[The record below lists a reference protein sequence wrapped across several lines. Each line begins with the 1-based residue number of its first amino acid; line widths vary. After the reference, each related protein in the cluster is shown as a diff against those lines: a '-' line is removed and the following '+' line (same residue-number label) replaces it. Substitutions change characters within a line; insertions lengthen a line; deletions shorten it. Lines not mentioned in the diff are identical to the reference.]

1 MSQAALQAVGGLGLF
16 LVGMSVMTDGLRR
29 LAGRGLRSVLRRFTR
44 SPASGAAVGA
54 ATTAIVQSSSATTVA
69 AVGMVGAGAMTF
81 AQSLGIIFGANVG
94 TTVTG
99 WLVLLFG
106 FKIELGTLAYP
117 IVFAGALGITFGKG
131 RWAAVGYALAGFGL
145 LFIGIDFLQSGLAG
159 LEGRLTPGSFPPDT
173 WLGRL
178 QLVGLGVLI
187 TLVTQSSS
195 AGVAMA
201 IAAVYAGTITF
212 PQAAAIVIGM
222 DVGTTVT
229 AAMAVIGG
237 GTEVKRTGLAHVI
250 YNVLT
255 GTAAFFLLVPYVSVV
270 ERIAPDVL
278 TDQPELLLVAFHTVF
293 NGAGV
298 LAVLPFA
305 DRFAHLVERLV
316 PTPADDPT
324 HRLGRALLT
333 DADAALDVVD
343 ETLRDITG
351 RLLAGFRAMWDAGR
365 ATAHDL
371 ESVAQLR
378 TASRR
383 AQEYIL
389 AIEHDDEHE
398 LRLRQ
403 QAALHACDHVDR
415 LADRFLDDE
424 RLMVA
429 VDDPE
434 LRRSAAQLLGLVD
447 DERAWLDGE
456 HEDPVTEA
464 RLVTQRLV
472 DGMRPYRR
480 RSIARSIEQPVDA
493 DAITMQLDA
502 YRWIARIAAHLWRVN
517 VHLDELSGRPVGN

>member
-54 ATTAIVQSSSATTVA
+54 TTTAIVQSSSATTVA
-69 AVGMVGAGAMTF
+69 AVGMVGAGVMTF
-81 AQSLGIIFGANVG
+81 AQSLGIIFGANLG

-106 FKIELGTLAYP
+106 FKVELGTLAFP
-117 IVFAGALGITFGKG
+117 IVFAGALCITFGKG
-131 RWAAVGYALAGFGL
+131 RWAALGFALAGFGL

-159 LEGRLTPGSFPPDT
+159 LEGRLTPESFPPDT

-178 QLVGLGVLI
+178 QLVGLGVVI

-255 GTAAFFLLVPYVSVV
+255 GTAAFFLLVPYVSTI
-270 ERIAPDVL
+270 ERVAPDML
-278 TDQPELLLVAFHTVF
+278 SEQPEVLLVAFHTLF
-293 NGAGV
+293 NGLGV
-298 LAVLPFA
+298 LAVVPFA

-316 PTPADDPT
+316 PAPADDPT
-324 HRLGRALLT
+324 HRLGRSLLA

-343 ETLRDITG
+343 ETLRDITAQ
-351 RLLAGFRAMWDAGR
+351 LLELFRSMWDAGR
-365 ATAHDL
+365 ATARDL
-371 ESVAQLR
+371 ESVAQLQTACRR
-378 TASRR
+378 T
-383 AQEYIL
+383 QEYTL
-389 AIEHDDEHE
+389 AIEHDDDHNV
-398 LRLRQ
+398 RLRQ

-424 RLMVA
+424 RLAVA
-429 VDDPE
+429 ASDAE
-434 LRRSAAQLLGLVD
+434 LRRAAASLVGLVD
-447 DERAWLDGE
+447 DEHAWLTEEGPN
-456 HEDPVTEA
+456 PVTEA
-464 RLVTQRLV
+464 RLVAEHLV
-472 DGMRPYRR
+472 EGMRPYRER
-480 RSIARSIEQPVDA
+480 AIARSIDGSTDA
-493 DAITMQLDA
+493 EDVTIHLDA
-502 YRWIARIAAHLWRVN
+502 YRWIARSAAHLWRVDF
-517 VHLDELSGRPVGN
+517 HLDELSGRPTLS

>member
-1 MSQAALQAVGGLGLF
+1 MSQAALQALGGLGLF

-29 LAGRGLRSVLRRFTR
+29 LAGRGLRTVLRRFTR

-54 ATTAIVQSSSATTVA
+54 TTTAVVQSSSATTVA
-69 AVGMVGAGAMTF
+69 AVGMVGAGVMTF

-106 FKIELGTLAYP
+106 FKVELGTLAFP
-117 IVFAGALGITFGKG
+117 IVFVGALCITFGKG
-131 RWAAVGYALAGFGL
+131 RWAALGFALAGFGL

-159 LEGRLTPGSFPPDT
+159 LEGRLTPESFPPDT

-178 QLVGLGVLI
+178 QLVGLGVVI

-255 GTAAFFLLVPYVSVV
+255 GTAAFFLLVPYVSTI
-270 ERIAPDVL
+270 ERVAPDML
-278 TDQPELLLVAFHTVF
+278 SEQPEVLLVAFHTLF
-293 NGAGV
+293 NGLGV

-305 DRFAHLVERLV
+305 HRFAHLVERLV
-316 PTPADDPT
+316 PAPADDPT
-324 HRLGRALLT
+324 HRLGRSLLA

-343 ETLRDITG
+343 ETLRDITAQ
-351 RLLAGFRAMWDAGR
+351 LLELFRSMWDAGR
-365 ATAHDL
+365 ATARDL
-371 ESVAQLR
+371 ESVAQLQTACRR
-378 TASRR
+378 T
-383 AQEYIL
+383 QEYTL
-389 AIEHDDEHE
+389 AIEHDDEHQV
-398 LRLRQ
+398 RLRQ

-415 LADRFLDDE
+415 LADRFFDDE
-424 RLMVA
+424 RLTVA
-429 VDDPE
+429 ATDPE
-434 LRRSAAQLLGLVD
+434 LRRAAASLVGLVD
-447 DERAWLDGE
+447 DEHAWLTEEGPN
-456 HEDPVTEA
+456 PVTEA
-464 RLVTQRLV
+464 RLVAEHLV
-472 DGMRPYRR
+472 ETMRPYRER
-480 RSIARSIEQPVDA
+480 AIARSIDGSSDA
-493 DAITMQLDA
+493 DDITMRLDA
-502 YRWIARIAAHLWRVN
+502 YRWIARSAAHLWRVDF
-517 VHLDELSGRPVGN
+517 HLDELSGRPTPS